1 MLLPTLRI
9 WQLWSLF
16 RIFRVLLLGSI
27 SPSIQILFLQIP
39 PIQDPLWIPSFPTVD
54 LVSPSS
60 VFWWHPVQTST
71 SAHSQWYCACPHYVP
86 HWTTHTLTTTI
97 YCFQISITDLHTYG
111 WYLLDIYWIR
121 EIKMEIVE
129 HFVVTSY
136 LPWKSRDLPNV
147 CSANTF
153 LIDKSVTCYF
163 CFLSRTTDSQNVI
176 KYQSSFF
183 LHFYMIF

>member
-1 MLLPTLRI
+1 MVTFQDFLCVASWLYFSIYPTSLPSDTSYSGSFANPFLPNSGFGLSLLRI
-9 WQLWSLF
+9 LMASSTNLCLCTFTTVLCLSSLC
-16 RIFRVLLLGSI
+16 
-27 SPSIQILFLQIP
+27 PSLDNAHPNYHESL
-39 PIQDPLWIPSFPTVD
+39 
-54 LVSPSS
+54 SS
-60 VFWWHPVQTST
+60 
-71 SAHSQWYCACPHYVP
+71 Y
-86 HWTTHTLTTTI
+86 
-97 YCFQISITDLHTYG
+97 LHTYG

-121 EIKMEIVE
+121 EIKMEVVE

-136 LPWKSRDLPNV
+136 LPWKSRALPNV